1 MRIVIDLQGAQSE
14 SRYRGIG
21 RYSLSLALSVARQAA
36 NHDVHLA
43 LNGGF
48 ADSIKEI
55 RGTFAGV
62 LPAANIHVWHV
73 PMPVIAKESENRARL
88 ERACVIREAALAA
101 LEPDIIF
108 VSSLFEGF
116 LDNSVVSV
124 GRLSGV
130 PTVVALYDL
139 IPYLNPEVYLDPD
152 PSYREFYEQKIKELK
167 TAHAL
172 FSISESSSREA
183 IEVVGCDPERL
194 FNISAACDPVFRLLE
209 CDDRIR
215 HEVRRRF
222 GLTGGFILYAGGSD
236 YRKNLMRLLQAYAG
250 LAPELRRE
258 NRLVLAGR
266 MHAPHVDELSRAMV
280 QLGLADGDVQFTGY
294 VTDEELVG
302 LYNECS
308 LFVFPSWHEGFGLPV
323 VEAMACG
330 APVIASNASSVKEI
344 VLEPTALFDPMDVD
358 SIRERMAATL
368 RSESAMA
375 VLRRYSALRSQDY
388 SWDRVGASFIAACE
402 QLHEGR
408 SIHAYRD
415 DALRDLPRQL
425 VKLGPID
432 DADMMALAD
441 AIDRSIGPARPKI
454 MIDVSELA
462 EHDHRTGIQRVTRAI
477 VSKWTKIP
485 PVGYQVRL
493 VRVDRAS
500 GRYVCANQYAR
511 TLFGEDLG
519 EDEPL
524 VCHAGDIYFGL
535 DLVGD
540 CVSLLPEWFD
550 YFRASGA
557 KICFVV
563 YDILPIRNPDWWPQ
577 PGGQMHE
584 RWLRDILGV
593 SDQLICISRAVAD
606 DVAAWVEEAEI
617 KTAAR
622 IDWFHL
628 GADIDESQPTKGL
641 PPNAVQVLAR
651 IERSTSFLMVG
662 TLEPRK
668 GHSQVL
674 DAFEE
679 LWGQGC
685 EYVLVIVGK
694 KGWLVDE
701 LSERLSQH
709 PQANHNLFWLQGAS
723 DEYLDQIYASSTCL
737 IAASEG
743 EGFGLPLIEAAQR
756 GKPMIARDIPVFR
769 EVAGSH
775 AFYFDGRSALNIAN
789 ALLRW
794 VAMYREGS
802 HPRSDAMPWLTW
814 SQSADHLAAV
824 LVETTSKATPGQPR
838 WPREMNYTSGT

>member
-36 NHDVHLA
+36 GHDIHLA
-43 LNGGF
+43 LNGVF
-48 ADSIKEI
+48 KESIKEI
-55 RGTFAGV
+55 RTAFAGI
-62 LPAANIHVWHV
+62 LPQASIHVWHV
-73 PMPVIAKESENRARL
+73 PMPVIAKDPENRVRL

-101 LEPDIIF
+101 LEPDLVF

-124 GRLSGV
+124 GHLSGV

-152 PSYREFYEQKIKELK
+152 PSYRAFYEQKIKELK
-167 TAHAL
+167 MAHAL

-209 CDDRIR
+209 RNDGMRR
-215 HEVRRRF
+215 EVRRRF
-222 GLTGGFILYAGGSD
+222 GLTGGFILYTGGSD

-250 LAPELRRE
+250 LAPELRRQ
-258 NRLVLAGR
+258 NRMVLAGR
-266 MHAPHVDELSRAMV
+266 MHAPHVDELGQAAI
-280 QLGLADGDVQFTGY
+280 QLGLADGELQFTGY

-302 LYNECS
+302 LYNECN

-330 APVIASNASSVKEI
+330 APVIASDASSVKEI
-344 VLEPTALFDPMDVD
+344 VLEPAALFDPTNVD
-358 SIRERMAATL
+358 SIRECMAATL
-368 RSESAMA
+368 QSEEATIA
-375 VLRRYSALRSQDY
+375 LRRYSAQRSRDY
-388 SWDRVGASFIAACE
+388 SWDRVGASFVAACK

-408 SIHAYRD
+408 SVHAYRD
-415 DALRDLPRQL
+415 DALRELPRQL
-425 VKLGPID
+425 AKLGPAD
-432 DADMMALAD
+432 DADMMVLAD
-441 AIDRSIGPARPKI
+441 AIDRSIGPVRPKI

-462 EHDHRTGIQRVTRAI
+462 AHDLRTGIQRVTRAI
-477 VSKWTKIP
+477 VSEWMKCP
-485 PVGYQVRL
+485 PAGYQVQM
-493 VRVDRAS
+493 VRVDRAG
-500 GRYVCANQYAR
+500 GRYVCANRYAS
-511 TLFGEDLG
+511 TVLGEDLG

-550 YFRASGA
+550 YFRASGV
-557 KICFVV
+557 KICFVI

-584 RWLRDILGV
+584 RWLRDILHV

-606 DVAAWVEEAEI
+606 DVNTWIEKNKI
-617 KTAAR
+617 RTAAQ

-628 GADIDESQPTKGL
+628 GADIDGSQPTKGV
-641 PPNAVQVLAR
+641 PYNAGQVLTR

-668 GHSQVL
+668 GHSQIL
-674 DAFEE
+674 DAFEK
-679 LWGQGC
+679 LWEQGH

-709 PQANHNLFWLQGAS
+709 PQANYNLFWLQDVS

-769 EVAGSH
+769 EVAGPH

-789 ALLRW
+789 AILRW
-794 VAMYREGS
+794 VSLYREGQ
-802 HPRSDAMPWLTW
+802 HPHSGALPWLTW
-814 SQSADHLAAV
+814 SQSACQLASV
-824 LVETTSKATPGQPR
+824 LLRVNADADADQAEAPG
-838 WPREMNYTSGT
+838 